1 MYCAIYFT
9 RIGLLDEK
17 MLMCNVVTALFCFIS
32 DIIKEIVSCL
42 CSAFS
47 NFFRFFF
54 GKWESGLE
62 GTNPLGGSQGLGTQP
77 NYEDSD
83 DFQVEHVKM
92 KWLTSCEWGYP
103 LNRDRKLA
111 VG

>member
-17 MLMCNVVTALFCFIS
+17 MVMCNVVTALFCFIS

-47 NFFRFFF
+47 KFFSFFF
-54 GKWESGLE
+54 LGNKWESGLE
-62 GTNPLGGSQGLGTQP
+62 GTNPLGGSEGLGTQP

-83 DFQVEHVKM
+83 DFRVEHIKM
-92 KWLTSCEWGYP
+92 KRLTSGE
-103 LNRDRKLA
+103 
-111 VG
+111 